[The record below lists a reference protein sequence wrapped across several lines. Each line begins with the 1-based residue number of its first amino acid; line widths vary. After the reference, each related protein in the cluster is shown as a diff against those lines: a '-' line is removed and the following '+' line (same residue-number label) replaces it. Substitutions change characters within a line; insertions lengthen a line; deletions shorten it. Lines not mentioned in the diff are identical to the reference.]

1 MNNDCDKYKGDSA
14 KMWKVINES
23 MNKKPKSN
31 TYPDFVEAR
40 NADGDTVRIRD
51 KKEIAN
57 VMNKQFVEM
66 GAKLAEKLPPTT
78 TKFTHYLNSPSITSM
93 FLQKASESEVGKHF
107 HEININKGVGI
118 DEIPPK
124 LLKWGEEI
132 FIPIITHIFNKCLST
147 GIYPDDLKL
156 ARVIPVFKGGSKN
169 AVTTYRP
176 ISILTQFNRI
186 FEKLLKDRLYN
197 FLGKKIYKKQFGF
210 QPKHSTE
217 QT

>member
-1 MNNDCDKYKGDSA
+1 MELQLAHSYLRKNSSAQFKFPNTELCYDFGDSA

-23 MNKKPKSN
+23 MNKKSKTN

-78 TKFTHYLNSPSITSM
+78 TKFSEYLNSPSITSM

-107 HEININKGVGI
+107 HEINIK
-118 DEIPPK
+118 
-124 LLKWGEEI
+124 
-132 FIPIITHIFNKCLST
+132 
-147 GIYPDDLKL
+147 
-156 ARVIPVFKGGSKN
+156 
-169 AVTTYRP
+169 
-176 ISILTQFNRI
+176 
-186 FEKLLKDRLYN
+186 
-197 FLGKKIYKKQFGF
+197 
-210 QPKHSTE
+210 
-217 QT
+217 